1 MSADK
6 HILKN
11 IFIYISE
18 LKFKSLMEY
27 ILSIFKKYFLEDTD
41 MFQKLYQ
48 LPFCLGILLLTS
60 LGNNAFAETA
70 TSSESPTV
78 GMLNMP
84 PVTPQEAAEYL
95 NKRVVPSSSLPRH
108 TKAEKY
114 SSAQEYTEK
123 EGRVRLNVD
132 TVLGHEPPAGT
143 ITKYGFKR
151 ADLAP
156 ESSSV
161 IKRSENTDGSGTA
174 TTVIIKK
181 NQTSPAQITTIELP
195 EIRANKEI
203 LTK

>member
-1 MSADK
+1 
-6 HILKN
+6 
-11 IFIYISE
+11 
-18 LKFKSLMEY
+18 MEY
-27 ILSIFKKYFLEDTD
+27 ILSIFLNFFLEDTD

-48 LPFCLGILLLTS
+48 LPFCLGMLLLTS

-95 NKRVVPSSSLPRH
+95 SKRVVPPSSLPSH
-108 TKAEKY
+108 SKIWKY
-114 SSAQEYTEK
+114 SSAQEYIEK
-123 EGRVRLNVD
+123 EGRIRLNVD
-132 TVLGHEPPAGT
+132 AVLGHEPPVGT
-143 ITKYGFKR
+143 MTKYGLKR

-156 ESSSV
+156 KSSSV
-161 IKRSENTDGSGTA
+161 IKRSENTDDSGTA

-195 EIRANKEI
+195 ELRANKEI

>member
-1 MSADK
+1 
-6 HILKN
+6 
-11 IFIYISE
+11 
-18 LKFKSLMEY
+18 
-27 ILSIFKKYFLEDTD
+27 

-48 LPFCLGILLLTS
+48 LPFCLGMLLLTS

-70 TSSESPTV
+70 TSLEPPTV

-95 NKRVVPSSSLPRH
+95 NKRIVPPSSLPRH

-114 SSAQEYTEK
+114 FNAQEYAEK

-132 TVLGHEPPAGT
+132 AILGHEPPAGT
-143 ITKYGFKR
+143 MTKYGFKR

-156 ESSSV
+156 KSSSV
-161 IKRSENTDGSGTA
+161 IKRSENTDAQETT

-181 NQTSPAQITTIELP
+181 NQPSPAQITTIELP